1 MSHAIFNDIGN
12 YYDRLV
18 GCYGHDH
25 RACDYGQAQSQI
37 LKFKII
43 SQVSS
48 FDGKSVLDVGCG
60 FADFKGFLERDCRDV
75 RYTGI
80 DLSSEMVSEAL
91 RANPSSDIRQANL
104 LTDELGSFDIVVANG
119 IFYLLGTDA
128 WHLMQQ
134 LIARMFACAN
144 TAVAFNS
151 LSSLAKV
158 QEVNEFYADPAR
170 VLTFCLTLTPH
181 VVIRHDYHDRD
192 FSVFMYK
199 VRPELILG

>member
-1 MSHAIFNDIGN
+1 MSYLVFNEIGN

-18 GCYGHDH
+18 GRYGHDH
-25 RACDYGQAQSQI
+25 RACDYSQAQSQV

-48 FDGKSVLDVGCG
+48 FDDKTVLDVGCG
-60 FADFKGFLERDCRDV
+60 FADYKEFLEKRYRNI

-80 DLSSEMVSEAL
+80 DLSGEMVSEAL
-91 RANPSSDIRQANL
+91 RANPGSDIRQANL
-104 LTDELGSFDIVVANG
+104 LTDDIGLFDIVIANG

-128 WHLMQQ
+128 WHLTQQ

-151 LSSLAKV
+151 LSILARD
-158 QEVNEFYADPAR
+158 QEATEFYADPAR
-170 VLTFCLTLTPH
+170 VLAFCLTLTPH
-181 VVIRHDYHDRD
+181 VILRHDYHDRD
-192 FSVFMYK
+192 FSVYLYK
-199 VRPELILG
+199 TRPEWILE